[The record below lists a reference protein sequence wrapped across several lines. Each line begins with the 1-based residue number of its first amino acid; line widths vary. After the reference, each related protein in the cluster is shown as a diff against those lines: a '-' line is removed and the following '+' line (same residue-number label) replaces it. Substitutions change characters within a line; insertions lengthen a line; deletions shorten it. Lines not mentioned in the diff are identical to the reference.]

1 MLLFFAF
8 LSIADLSQ
16 KYGVQVDVPLRYP
29 LYPVDLDLD
38 LNLESELLLGQKCTP
53 KAAVALIAIL
63 LTTLVICDTT
73 VLAIRLYHGTPG
85 LLRTCAAAVKRT
97 VARKFGNLSASNLDT
112 AQTTQTATSNDGDNN
127 YATPAVNTRVCGAP
141 AGTAKRRPA
150 SSATRHGKVISIG
163 KLLPKPGIGA
173 GFGTDQEAAEDSD
186 WCCPY

>member
-8 LSIADLSQ
+8 LFIANLSQ

-29 LYPVDLDLD
+29 LYPVDIDLD
-38 LNLESELLLGQKCTP
+38 LNLESELLLGLKCTL

-63 LTTLVICDTT
+63 LTALVICDIA

-85 LLRTCAAAVKRT
+85 LLCTCAAALKHT

-112 AQTTQTATSNDGDNN
+112 AQTTQKAAGNDGNNN

-141 AGTAKRRPA
+141 AGTAKRRPTY
-150 SSATRHGKVISIG
+150 SATRHGKAISIG
-163 KLLPKPGIGA
+163 KLLPKPDIGA

-186 WCCPY
+186 WCCPR